1 MKGRE
6 AKQPVYVRNEKM
18 NHSVQE
24 VVKNNN
30 PSQET
35 ELRKSDVKQKVP
47 KLKLSMLPSYHGKS
61 NKSMNQS
68 MVVVKQEK

>member
-1 MKGRE
+1 
-6 AKQPVYVRNEKM
+6 M

-68 MVVVKQEK
+68 MVVVKQDK